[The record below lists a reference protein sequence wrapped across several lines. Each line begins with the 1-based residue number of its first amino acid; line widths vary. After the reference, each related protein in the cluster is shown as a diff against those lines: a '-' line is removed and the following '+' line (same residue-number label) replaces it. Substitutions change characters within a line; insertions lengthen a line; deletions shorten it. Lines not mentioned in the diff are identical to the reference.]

1 MAHTEISI
9 EDEKIYLTIP
19 VEEVT
24 PDIKRNLEE
33 RLRKFTLEVIPVKKL
48 SADQNA
54 FMHVL
59 FKQYGEELGYEMIE
73 QKEVMKEQFAIA
85 YDLMEFSTSKCTMD
99 QANEF
104 IAYMIEHAI
113 ENDINLYIRNKREK
127 KARHV
132 LEIDFITQRYVI
144 ACLRKKMCAACGKIH
159 NEYNT
164 VELHHWKSVAST
176 VGTYEDDDGLSTPF
190 ISLCTFHH
198 SEFHNIGVES
208 FKNKWHIEGVWLN
221 EKLVYDLL
229 DIYPRH
235 FKLFRK
241 YLKEGKY
248 KNLKR

>member
-1 MAHTEISI
+1 MAHAEIV
-9 EDEKIYLTIP
+9 ENKILITIP
-19 VEEVT
+19 VEKVT
-24 PDIKRNLEE
+24 SEIKKELEE
-33 RLRKFTLEVIPVKKL
+33 ILNNYPIEVIPVKKL
-48 SADQNA
+48 SAAQNA
-54 FMHVL
+54 FIHVL
-59 FKQYGEELGYEMIE
+59 FKQYGEELGYKMIE
-73 QKEVMKEQFAIA
+73 QKEIMKEQFAIT
-85 YDLMEFSTSKCTMD
+85 YDLMEFSTSRCSMD

-113 ENDINLYIRNKREK
+113 ENDINLYIRNKKEK

-164 VELHHWKSVAST
+164 VELHHWKSVSSA

-198 SEFHNIGVES
+198 TEFHNIGVES

-229 DIYPRH
+229 DIYPGH

-248 KNLKR
+248 DQLKK